1 MSEGKGQGEP
11 SMEEIL
17 ASIRRIISEDG
28 DGAGSATGEAP
39 AAPRAAGG
47 AMSSDVFDLI
57 DEAPPS
63 ARGGGLD
70 DLMGMLDDE
79 PPRARAAAPARGGFD
94 DEGLMSRAAADQTA
108 ARFAQ
113 LAAMADQEPQMPS
126 TRLSSGNPTLDE
138 LVREALKPV
147 LREWL
152 DYNLPPMVENMVRV
166 EIERL
171 ASAGR
176 RR

>member
-1 MSEGKGQGEP
+1 MSEGKSQGEP

-28 DGAGSATGEAP
+28 DGQGAGAAESAP
-39 AAPRAAGG
+39 SAASRGG
-47 AMSSDVFDLI
+47 MMSSDVFDLV

-63 ARGGGLD
+63 ARGSGLD
-70 DLMGMLDDE
+70 DLMGMLDDDD
-79 PPRARAAAPARGGFD
+79 PMPGVANGDFD
-94 DEGLMSRAAADQTA
+94 GAGLMSPGAAGETA

-113 LAAMADQEPQMPS
+113 LAAMADHDPTPPPS
-126 TRLSSGNPTLDE
+126 RLSSGNPTLDE

-147 LREWL
+147 LRDWL
-152 DYNLPPMVENMVRV
+152 DRNLPPMVENMVRT

-171 ASAGR
+171 ASNGR

>member
-28 DGAGSATGEAP
+28 DAQTAGAADSAP
-39 AAPRAAGG
+39 MAASRGG
-47 AMSSDVFDLI
+47 MMSSDVFDLV

-63 ARGGGLD
+63 ARGTGLD
-70 DLMGMLDDE
+70 DLMGMLDDDDAMSGVVNDDFDGAGIMS
-79 PPRARAAAPARGGFD
+79 PGAAG
-94 DEGLMSRAAADQTA
+94 ETA

-113 LAAMADQEPQMPS
+113 LAAMADRDIPQQVQP
-126 TRLSSGNPTLDE
+126 RLSSGNPTLDE

-152 DYNLPPMVENMVRV
+152 DRNLPPMVEQMVRG

>member
-28 DGAGSATGEAP
+28 DGQGAGAAESAP
-39 AAPRAAGG
+39 SAASRGG
-47 AMSSDVFDLI
+47 MMSSDVFDLV

-63 ARGGGLD
+63 ARGSGLD
-70 DLMGMLDDE
+70 DLMGMLDDDE
-79 PPRARAAAPARGGFD
+79 PLGNGAFD
-94 DEGLMSRAAADQTA
+94 GAGLMSPGAAGETA

-113 LAAMADQEPQMPS
+113 LAAMADHDPAPPQP
-126 TRLSSGNPTLDE
+126 RLSSNNPTLDE

-147 LREWL
+147 LRDWL
-152 DYNLPPMVENMVRV
+152 DRNLPPMVENMVRT

-171 ASAGR
+171 ASNGR

>member
-28 DGAGSATGEAP
+28 DGQGAGAAESAP
-39 AAPRAAGG
+39 SAASRGG
-47 AMSSDVFDLI
+47 MMSSDVFDLV

-63 ARGGGLD
+63 ARGSGLD
-70 DLMGMLDDE
+70 DLMGMLDDDG
-79 PPRARAAAPARGGFD
+79 PLGGDDDFD
-94 DEGLMSRAAADQTA
+94 GAGGLMSPNAAGETA
-108 ARFAQ
+108 AKFAQ
-113 LAAMADQEPQMPS
+113 LAAMADHRVQEQAPP
-126 TRLSSGNPTLDE
+126 RLSSGNPTLDE

-152 DYNLPPMVENMVRV
+152 DVNLPPMVENMVRT

-171 ASAGR
+171 ASNGR

>member
-1 MSEGKGQGEP
+1 MSEGKGEP

-28 DGAGSATGEAP
+28 EPAGAGAGEPA
-39 AAPRAAGG
+39 AAPRAAG
-47 AMSSDVFDLI
+47 AMSGDVFDLV

-70 DLMGMLDDE
+70 DLMNMLDDPE
-79 PPRARAAAPARGGFD
+79 PARPAARGGFD
-94 DEGLMSRAAADQTA
+94 DGLMSPGAADQTA

-113 LAAMADQEPQMPS
+113 LAAMAGQPQQDTYQPS
-126 TRLSSGNPTLDE
+126 RLASANPTLDE